1 MSQPEGERVVQ
12 GLMAG
17 AMPRRLGVV
26 LSLLSLV
33 LAATEGI
40 GLILLVPML
49 AVLTPGANGAS
60 AGLGAGLA
68 AGLGAGLQRA
78 GIPAELGPL
87 LALFVILVSLRAAA
101 TMARDITA
109 LRFEGAL
116 VDGLRERAWRAL
128 LRCEWRELAAMR
140 HSDAASL
147 LISNID
153 EVGHGVNRLLLL
165 AGAALTLIAVAGA
178 AVVVSPLLAA
188 IAVVGGA
195 LVLAGYRGFRASAG
209 RIGAA
214 LQSAHQDVFA
224 AITEGLGSLRIIKIH
239 GREERSARDVTAAFR
254 MMREAQV
261 GFVRNSGVSRL
272 ILHAGGAVVL
282 ALVVLV
288 AVRRLGLGVETILP
302 VVVLVAR
309 AVPLLGTV
317 QESWAGW
324 RHAGPA
330 RIATAALLAR
340 LDASREP
347 EPDAADTPP
356 LHGTIVLE
364 RIVVRQEGRGQ
375 PALDGVSL
383 DLPAGSTTLIA
394 GPSGSGKSTL
404 ADVIAALLSPDE
416 GEVRVGGVPVSG
428 GARRAWRER
437 VAYVQQEPLLFHAT
451 IRQNLL
457 WAAPE
462 ADDAR
467 IGAALDAASAEF
479 VRALPDGLDT
489 IVGDR
494 GTRLSGG
501 ERQRIALA
509 RGLLRDPAVLILDEV
524 TSALDPENQA
534 AVSRAV
540 EALRGRLTIV
550 IIGHGG
556 ALAGLAE
563 RTVTLEHGRIVA
575 ARVTAKG

>member
-1 MSQPEGERVVQ
+1 MSRPGDERVGQ

-17 AMPRRLGVV
+17 AMPRRLGAV
-26 LSLLSLV
+26 LSALSLV

-49 AVLTPGANGAS
+49 AVLAPGGTGAP
-60 AGLGAGLA
+60 AGLA
-68 AGLGAGLQRA
+68 AGLQRA
-78 GIPAELGPL
+78 GFPTGLGPL

-101 TMARDITA
+101 TLARDVTA
-109 LRFEGAL
+109 LRFEAAL
-116 VDGLRERAWRAL
+116 VDGLRDRAWRAL

-140 HSDAASL
+140 HSDSASL
-147 LISNID
+147 LITNID
-153 EVGHGVNRLLLL
+153 EIGHGVNRLLVLV
-165 AGAALTLIAVAGA
+165 GAALTLAAVAA
-178 AVVVSPLLAA
+178 AALVVSPLLAA
-188 IAVVGGA
+188 IAVFGGA
-195 LVLAGYRGFRASAG
+195 VVLAGYRGFRSSAG
-209 RIGAA
+209 RIGEA
-214 LQSAHQDVFA
+214 LQSAHQEVFA

-239 GREERSARDVTAAFR
+239 GREDRSARDVKAAFSA
-254 MMREAQV
+254 MREAQV

-288 AVRRLGLGVETILP
+288 AVRQLGLGVETILP

-330 RIATAALLAR
+330 RIAAAALLEK
-340 LDASREP
+340 LDAAREP
-347 EPDAADTPP
+347 APDGTATAP
-356 LHGTIVLE
+356 LNGAITLE
-364 RIVVRQEGRGQ
+364 NITVRQDGRSQ
-375 PALDGVSL
+375 PALAGVSL
-383 DLPAGSTTLIA
+383 DLPEGSTTLIA

-416 GEVRVGGVPVSG
+416 GEVRVGGVPVGG

-462 ADDAR
+462 AEGAR
-467 IGAALDAASAEF
+467 LDAALNAASAEF

-489 IVGDR
+489 MVGDR
-494 GTRLSGG
+494 GARLSGG

-509 RGLLRDPAVLILDEV
+509 RGLLRNPAVLILDEV
-524 TSALDPENQA
+524 TSALDPLNQA
-534 AVSRAV
+534 AISRAV
-540 EALRGRLTIV
+540 EGLQGRLTIV

-556 ALAGLAE
+556 ALAALAE
-563 RTVTLEHGRIVA
+563 RTVTLDHGRVVA
-575 ARVTAKG
+575 NCDTAKA